1 MKKRFIC
8 RATPDGTLKFA
19 RKRFKIE
26 KVFSINIKLGGL
38 GYKNSVWINNNFDNI
53 LDYNAQFEKRWR
65 RI

>member
-26 KVFSINIKLGGL
+26 KVFSINIKLGG
-38 GYKNSVWINNNFDNI
+38 YKDDLWDFTYHISGNSI
-53 LDYNAQFEKRWR
+53 
-65 RI
+65 

>member
-26 KVFSINIKLGGL
+26 KVFSINIKLGG
-38 GYKNSVWINNNFDNI
+38 YKDD
-53 LDYNAQFEKRWR
+53 L
-65 RI
+65 